1 MDWIQDVYR
10 NVKSRV
16 LAPFFITIF
25 TLFPPCIKFISKT
38 LTQTFVWGYIRVNGA
53 LQNNTDLALELI
65 EEMMEKAQQYQQI
78 GPAPSFVNFRA
89 VC

>member
-1 MDWIQDVYR
+1 MKFKKPPYAFR
-10 NVKSRV
+10 
-16 LAPFFITIF
+16 FI
-25 TLFPPCIKFISKT
+25 PKT
-38 LTQTFVWGYIRVNGA
+38 LTQAFVWSCIRVNGA
-53 LQNNTDLALELI
+53 FKQNNTDLALELI